1 MARQDLRA
9 TMRYKD
15 QDHPTRAKRFG
26 QALGARSVSKTAPLV
41 SHTDPSF
48 APNPLAQQVIAPRQ
62 RVPFLP
68 HVLELVFCLPPLQT
82 HMINAPTQQALLALM
97 VHAAMADG
105 DKSQAERDFVRELS
119 LQLDEQGGAKQLA
132 QAVQAALL
140 GRLSAQQAAA
150 QLQDPMHRQ
159 LAYEWATAVC
169 HADGLCSPAEAAF
182 LQRLKTDL
190 QLSKAEA
197 EPEAT
202 THTQALARAAYAEE
216 AAAPLHAPAAATALT
231 VALTAAAAPS
241 APAVPAAPAVDNAA
255 IDRSILNYA
264 ILNGALELLPQSWAS
279 MAIIPLQIK
288 MVYRVGQA
296 HGVSL
301 DQGHIKEFIAAAG
314 VGLTSQYIEEFGRK
328 LLGGL
333 LGKAGGKL
341 LGGLGSQATGM
352 AFSFAS
358 TYALGHLA
366 KRYYAGGRVMSTD
379 LLRQTYQGLLSSGKT
394 LQQQHLGDIQ
404 ARASTLDAGE
414 VMRMVRG

>member
-1 MARQDLRA
+1 
-9 TMRYKD
+9 
-15 QDHPTRAKRFG
+15 
-26 QALGARSVSKTAPLV
+26 
-41 SHTDPSF
+41 
-48 APNPLAQQVIAPRQ
+48 
-62 RVPFLP
+62 
-68 HVLELVFCLPPLQT
+68 
-82 HMINAPTQQALLALM
+82 
-97 VHAAMADG
+97 
-105 DKSQAERDFVRELS
+105 
-119 LQLDEQGGAKQLA
+119 
-132 QAVQAALL
+132 
-140 GRLSAQQAAA
+140 
-150 QLQDPMHRQ
+150 
-159 LAYEWATAVC
+159 
-169 HADGLCSPAEAAF
+169 LCSPAEEAF

-190 QLSKAEA
+190 QMGKAEA

-216 AAAPLHAPAAATALT
+216 AAAPLHAPAAIAALPSA
-231 VALTAAAAPS
+231 VAVLPNTQAAPTAPT
-241 APAVPAAPAVDNAA
+241 APATPAVPAVDNAA
-255 IDRSILNYA
+255 IDRSIINYA

-379 LLRQTYQGLLSSGKT
+379 LLRQTYQGLLGSGKT